1 MHCHLPRC
9 RAQPGN
15 TSTLQQP
22 GAARQ
27 KLGCRRSARITTLYL
42 LLNPACYSSSW
53 PRWRPARSPP
63 KKGSVGSVC
72 PPPSIRKSINS
83 GFVNDS
89 WPDRVIRTR
98 PVAASLVSWEP
109 VSKGGKGENK
119 RNSGRRNEQN
129 KQRRA
134 KEKQTNGRE
143 AKGGQTTG
151 QKGIKELPQTS
162 EARLPAGDPLWTKGG
177 SVCSCGGVT
186 VSTLATNSSNLEGSM
201 HSSLVCQFV
210 TAKGHIVQL
219 YMQIA
224 EQRHI

>member
-9 RAQPGN
+9 CRAQPRN

-27 KLGCRRSARITTLYL
+27 TLGCRRSARITTLYL
-42 LLNPACYSSSW
+42 LLY
-53 PRWRPARSPP
+53 PRLLLQLLAKVATSKIAA
-63 KKGSVGSVC
+63 KKGFVGSVC

-134 KEKQTNGRE
+134 KENKQTAGRQRE
-143 AKGGQTTG
+143 GKQLVR
-151 QKGIKELPQTS
+151 KE
-162 EARLPAGDPLWTKGG
+162 
-177 SVCSCGGVT
+177 
-186 VSTLATNSSNLEGSM
+186 
-201 HSSLVCQFV
+201 
-210 TAKGHIVQL
+210 
-219 YMQIA
+219 
-224 EQRHI
+224 

>member
-9 RAQPGN
+9 RAQPRN

-27 KLGCRRSARITTLYL
+27 TLGCRRSARITTLYL
-42 LLNPACYSSSW
+42 LLNSGCYSSSW

-134 KEKQTNGRE
+134 KENKQTAGRQRE
-143 AKGGQTTG
+143 GKQLVR
-151 QKGIKELPQTS
+151 KE
-162 EARLPAGDPLWTKGG
+162 
-177 SVCSCGGVT
+177 
-186 VSTLATNSSNLEGSM
+186 
-201 HSSLVCQFV
+201 
-210 TAKGHIVQL
+210 
-219 YMQIA
+219 
-224 EQRHI
+224 

>member
-9 RAQPGN
+9 CRAQPGN
-15 TSTLQQP
+15 TPTLQQP
-22 GAARQ
+22 GTARQ
-27 KLGCRRSARITTLYL
+27 TLGCRRSAPITTLYL
-42 LLNPACYSSSW
+42 LLLNPGCYSSSW

-72 PPPSIRKSINS
+72 PPPFIRKSINS

-134 KEKQTNGRE
+134 KENKQTAGRQRE
-143 AKGGQTTG
+143 GKQLVR
-151 QKGIKELPQTS
+151 KE
-162 EARLPAGDPLWTKGG
+162 
-177 SVCSCGGVT
+177 
-186 VSTLATNSSNLEGSM
+186 
-201 HSSLVCQFV
+201 
-210 TAKGHIVQL
+210 
-219 YMQIA
+219 
-224 EQRHI
+224 